1 MPTTTPHRFWRTIA
15 AFATLYLVWG
25 STYLAVKYAVESFPP
40 FLMSAVRFVIAG
52 GILYVIGL
60 FRRWPRPTLQQW
72 TYALLMGTLFMGSMS
87 SVAWAEQY
95 VDSSLAALIITS
107 EPVLIVLVLWIG
119 KKRAPGIQRSVG
131 LVLGGIG
138 MLVLVGPSS
147 LAVGQ
152 SRAGAVLTVFL
163 SALAWAIGSVYP
175 AYDKLPRSP
184 TQSIAMQML
193 GSGVLLLGFSW
204 VVEDWKVLELSSV
217 GPIAWISWGYLVIF
231 GSILAFS
238 AFTYLLRVE
247 SPDKVATYA
256 YVNPVIAV
264 LLGWLFRDEVLTLTA
279 GIAAVLLL
287 AGVFLISTPRTI
299 LSVPKRWRILA
310 RRNA

>member
-1 MPTTTPHRFWRTIA
+1 MPTTTSRRPWLVIA

-40 FLMSAVRFVIAG
+40 FLMSAVRFIVAG
-52 GILYVIGL
+52 GILYTIGW
-60 FRRWPRPTLQQW
+60 FRKWPRPTWSQW
-72 TYALLMGTLFMGSMS
+72 KYALLMGILFMGSMS

-107 EPVLIVLVLWIG
+107 EPVLIVLLLWG
-119 KKRAPGIQRSVG
+119 LKKRAPGVQRSVG
-131 LVLGGIG
+131 LILGVVG

-147 LAVGQ
+147 LAGGE
-152 SRAGAVLTVFL
+152 SRAGAVIIIFL

-175 AYDKLPRSP
+175 AHRQLPHSP

-193 GSGVLLLGFSW
+193 SGGVLLLGFSW
-204 VVEDWKVLELSSV
+204 IAEDWNAWKISSIE
-217 GPIAWISWGYLVIF
+217 PIAWVSWGYLIVF

-247 SPDKVATYA
+247 SPDTVATYA

-264 LLGWLFRDEVLTLTA
+264 LLGWLFRGEALTITS
-279 GIAAVLLL
+279 GVAAALLL
-287 AGVFLISTPRTI
+287 VGVFLISTPRTI
-299 LSVPKRWRILA
+299 LSVPKKWRVLA
-310 RRNA
+310 KRNA